1 MNNPLL
7 TTLEIVQ
14 MLGVQSASAS
24 ELMTKFSISV
34 ASLKRHLFEARLL
47 GANIESIRFGKGW
60 VYVLA
65 NKDAVRTKVHQWI
78 QLERERDLTGF

>member
-7 TTLEIVQ
+7 TTLEIIQ
-14 MLGVQSASAS
+14 ALGIQSASAA

-34 ASLKRHLFEARLL
+34 AGLKRHLGEARLL
-47 GANIESIRFGKGW
+47 GAKIESVRFGKGW

-65 NKDAVRTKVHQWI
+65 NKDDVKVRVHQWI
-78 QLERERDLTGF
+78 QLERERDLTA